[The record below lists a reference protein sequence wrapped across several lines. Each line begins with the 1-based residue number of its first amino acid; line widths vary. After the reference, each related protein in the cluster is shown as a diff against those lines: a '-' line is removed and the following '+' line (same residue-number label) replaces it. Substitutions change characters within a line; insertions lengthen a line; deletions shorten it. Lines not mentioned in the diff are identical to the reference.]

1 MSVRKEELL
10 SDGLTGIIFVLVSLI
25 ETFYKN
31 EYLLSIIMGS
41 YLIASVFLYISKV
54 KRKQE
59 PWDEFTRENYGK
71 ARKVTLACIEI
82 GTLLGC
88 AIFIVLPF
96 NIAITS
102 ELLFLIY
109 GTIKI
114 IQTGAFLYYDMH

>member
-1 MSVRKEELL
+1 MEC
-10 SDGLTGIIFVLVSLI
+10 
-25 ETFYKN
+25 N
-31 EYLLSIIMGS
+31 
-41 YLIASVFLYISKV
+41 
-54 KRKQE
+54 KRKNNVE
-59 PWDEFTRENYGK
+59 LCRICIMFFIVVHHCIVSG
-71 ARKVTLACIEI
+71 LACIEI